1 MASSKNSPENGFP
14 IQPKTPPPLK
24 NKSKFPNP
32 PDAMNPDSET
42 LREHLRY
49 ARRMYS
55 RWYSSAWG
63 SAILAGLSFFAL
75 GWVIKGENPIPS
87 FRPVVVEQV
96 KDEGNPPT
104 AAPTTTTS
112 TSKRS

>member
-1 MASSKNSPENGFP
+1 MASPKNPPENGF
-14 IQPKTPPPLK
+14 PPLK
-24 NKSKFPNP
+24 NKSKYPNP
-32 PDAMNPDSET
+32 PDAINPDSAT
-42 LREHLRY
+42 LREQLRY

-87 FRPVVVEQV
+87 LRPVVEQV
-96 KDEGNPPT
+96 KEEGSPPT
-104 AAPTTTTS
+104 ASPTTTTS
-112 TSKRS
+112 NSKRS